1 MTTRIP
7 LLTTVFLTVVVISV
21 AAQET
26 LPASE
31 KPPAQETQPAP
42 TPPAAPPPD
51 VLTNLDRAT
60 ADLTAHVVALHY
72 TFTSRPI
79 DTITFIA
86 RYRAYDFENRSDPFL
101 VTDTSYDTSVST
113 YTPGRNHVFDMDRKT
128 FDAEMSYTPLPHT
141 ALRFGYTRESVGQTF
156 RHTDSTDE
164 DKLRFWAGLTGM
176 SSLDLIRFWPRTDVR
191 FATKR

>member
-7 LLTTVFLTVVVISV
+7 LWTTAFLTVVMIPV
-21 AAQET
+21 AAQEK
-26 LPASE
+26 LPAPE

-86 RYRAYDFENRSDPFL
+86 RYRAYDVENRSDPFL
-101 VTDTSYDTSVST
+101 VTDTVSYDPSVST

-156 RHTDSTDE
+156 RHTNSTDE
-164 DKLRFWAGLTGM
+164 DKLRFSTDLTGI
-176 SSLDLIRFWPRTDVR
+176 SWLTLRPR
-191 FATKR
+191 